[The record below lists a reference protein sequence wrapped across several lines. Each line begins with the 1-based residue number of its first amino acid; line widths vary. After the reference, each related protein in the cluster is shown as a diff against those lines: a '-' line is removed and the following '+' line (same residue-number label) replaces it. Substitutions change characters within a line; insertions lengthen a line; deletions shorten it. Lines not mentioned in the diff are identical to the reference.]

1 MIEYTIDDAIE
12 RCKDR
17 ANISALHHMMRTSQ
31 EWEQT
36 AVWLEALRDKFLLE
50 ALRDKFLTIQV
61 AELGNDDRGE
71 RRDKLTKLVDLSY
84 EYGQRHDRSAKE
96 DLIRSILSGGYD

>member
-1 MIEYTIDDAIE
+1 MIEYTIDDAIAK
-12 RCKDR
+12 CKDR

-31 EWEQT
+31 EWELT
-36 AVWLEALRDKFLLE
+36 AVWLED
-50 ALRDKFLTIQV
+50 LRDKFLTIQV

-71 RRDKLTKLVDLSY
+71 RREKLTKLVDLSY

-96 DLIRSILSGGYD
+96 DLIRSILSGGCD

>member
-31 EWEQT
+31 EWELT
-36 AVWLEALRDKFLLE
+36 AVWLEALRD
-50 ALRDKFLTIQV
+50 ALSTIQV
-61 AELGNDDRGE
+61 AELDPEDRGE
-71 RRDKLTKLVDLSY
+71 RREKLTELVDLSY

>member
-31 EWEQT
+31 EWELT
-36 AVWLEALRDKFLLE
+36 AVWLERLRD
-50 ALRDKFLTIQV
+50 ASSTIQV
-61 AELGNDDRGE
+61 ADYKHEPYYPGDNVFDM
-71 RRDKLTKLVDLSY
+71 RDKEHTSTIEQVCAILDKLS
-84 EYGQRHDRSAKE
+84 E
-96 DLIRSILSGGYD
+96 

>member
-36 AVWLEALRDKFLLE
+36 AVWLERLRDAPE
-50 ALRDKFLTIQV
+50 AV
-61 AELGNDDRGE
+61 EAA
-71 RRDKLTKLVDLSY
+71 DLSLVPVCSDDTVY
-84 EYGQRHDRSAKE
+84 DVRERQIEKTREQVEK
-96 DLIRSILSGGYD
+96 ILEGLV

>member
-31 EWEQT
+31 E
-36 AVWLEALRDKFLLE
+36 
-50 ALRDKFLTIQV
+50 
-61 AELGNDDRGE
+61 
-71 RRDKLTKLVDLSY
+71 
-84 EYGQRHDRSAKE
+84 
-96 DLIRSILSGGYD
+96 